1 MSKSKVK
8 EITIIFTSDH
18 ESEQNVETLDFFRGA
33 LPNIVKKGFFINF
46 VVAYAK
52 EKEKYDKMGIKS
64 FPAAVYNNTVIST
77 ISKVKELFDVLL
89 KVDKPVKK
97 ASSAEDD
104 VDSYFKGEILIQEED
119 EEEDDAK
126 YNAIEADRAEK
137 MQFEIARRK
146 IPASGQKATPVEKKS
161 RKSSSIKAS
170 SSTNTSTA
178 DVLLS
183 LSGKDADDALMAKF
197 YDNLEETAI

>member
-46 VVAYAK
+46 VIAYTK

-89 KVDKPVKK
+89 KVDKPVQK

-104 VDSYFKGEILIQEED
+104 VDSYFKGEILIPEED

-146 IPASGQKATPVEKKS
+146 IPTSGQKATPVEKKS